1 MTFQV
6 IILRDDHYF
15 YQENRFY
22 KEFFEISK
30 IGVFTFHVLFNQ
42 KFPEDF
48 YKILQGLLC
57 RMFSKSEH
65 KNYLDNQITK
75 FASIIIKTA
84 SKSRSNFALEE
95 A

>member
-42 KFPEDF
+42 KFPDDSTRAF
-48 YKILQGLLC
+48 VPDVFKVG
-57 RMFSKSEH
+57 
-65 KNYLDNQITK
+65 T
-75 FASIIIKTA
+75 
-84 SKSRSNFALEE
+84 
-95 A
+95 